1 MLRAIAAVAL
11 IALAGVT
18 FAAEP
23 AAAGT
28 CEAIVEPPVG
38 QNTWHYAC
46 GRADCLLDGL
56 PNIMVT
62 CL

>member
-1 MLRAIAAVAL
+1 MLRILVLAALFAFT
-11 IALAGVT
+11 GVT
-18 FAAEP
+18 LVAEP
-23 AAAGT
+23 ASAGT

-38 QNTWHYAC
+38 QNSWHYAC
-46 GRADCLLDGL
+46 GRANCLIDGL